1 MPNTLLSFALTPYF
15 GLPSGDELAREWRA
29 MHGPSPKRVKWEPDG
44 ITCEAD
50 GVRTIIVAAR
60 HPIPGTEAQEGTA
73 LSATRFMEGGDVEP
87 HEAHLIVTSSAE
99 RITLKELTLHV
110 TLVAAL
116 AKTLDA
122 VGIYSHG
129 ATHPADFYVATAEEK
144 LPLTALW
151 CGVSYAKE
159 PTMPGHVS
167 FLTRGMDRL
176 GLMELEWVCHHD
188 DVKQGFEQLMD
199 VATYVAELGRD
210 LQPGET
216 VGAEGTAQRIA
227 VARAPLPTDKRGTVC
242 RFEAIDP
249 SAK

>member
-60 HPIPGTEAQEGTA
+60 HPIPGG
-73 LSATRFMEGGDVEP
+73 
-87 HEAHLIVTSSAE
+87 
-99 RITLKELTLHV
+99 RI
-110 TLVAAL
+110 
-116 AKTLDA
+116 
-122 VGIYSHG
+122 G
-129 ATHPADFYVATAEEK
+129 
-144 LPLTALW
+144 
-151 CGVSYAKE
+151 
-159 PTMPGHVS
+159 
-167 FLTRGMDRL
+167 
-176 GLMELEWVCHHD
+176 HHD

-227 VARAPLPTDKRGTVC
+227 VARAPLPTDKRGRVC